1 MATPRARGV
10 MSLTISSLIRTSP
23 DVCRSRPAMILRKVV
38 LPQPDGPSST
48 RNSPSQ
54 ADKLTP
60 SRAATSPKSFLMSLA
75 TTAAIW
81 TSSLSRERLKLPSA
95 AGRLELPC
103 PIGINV
109 RRYYGSADVWRGE
122 QLYPP
127 VPLFASVHTAD
138 HFL

>member
-48 RNSPSQ
+48 RNSPSRT
-54 ADKLTP
+54 DRLMP
-60 SRAATSPKSFLMSLA
+60 ST
-75 TTAAIW
+75 
-81 TSSLSRERLKLPSA
+81 
-95 AGRLELPC
+95 AGRLQLPL
-103 PIGINV
+103 PIAINV
-109 RRYYGSADVWRGE
+109 PRGE
-122 QLYPP
+122 QLSPP
-127 VPLFASVHTAD
+127 APQFASVHAAD